1 MATVGGVAAGD
12 APSDAA
18 ARVCAGAEDVPVKF
32 PEPVAARF
40 RPPIRATFSISI
52 NFAAA

>member
-32 PEPVAARF
+32 PEPVAVSDPRF
-40 RPPIRATFSISI
+40 
-52 NFAAA
+52 